1 MGLVSSRKSNILRYE
16 LRIVMFGPRQKVL
29 LTPLKEAT
37 EGDLRVSVDLYLI
50 SVWPDIQA
58 DEHHTNAH
66 RAIELKQSSAVSK
79 IS

>member
-1 MGLVSSRKSNILRYE
+1 
-16 LRIVMFGPRQKVL
+16 MFGPRQKVL
-29 LTPLKEAT
+29 LTPLKETT
-37 EGDLRVSVDLYLI
+37 EGDLRVSADLYLI

-66 RAIELKQSSAVSK
+66 RAIELKQSSAVSE